1 MELDADLLEIEEQ
14 SFRRAFFS
22 DGLLDLC
29 VGAFLLI
36 WAVEAYFDQAG
47 FGGVSFALLFPA
59 YLVLRKKIT
68 EPRVGVV
75 KFRPQRKRRQ
85 KAMGMLALGVLA
97 FTIMLA
103 VVLYITIHN
112 NDEPPSESTRRFAPL
127 PLGVVF
133 ALMLT
138 IVGFKYEIQR
148 AFSYAMWIVV
158 CFVITVFFN
167 EQLPFDDLA
176 LALGLSCIV
185 PLANG
190 QVMLLKFLRR
200 YPRA

>member
-1 MELDADLLEIEEQ
+1 MELDADLQEIEEQ
-14 SFRRAFFS
+14 SFRRAFFT

-36 WAVEAYFDQAG
+36 WAVEAYFDQGG
-47 FGGVSFALLFPA
+47 FGGVSFALLFPV

-97 FTIMLA
+97 LTILLA
-103 VVLYITIHN
+103 VVLYMNIN
-112 NDEPPSESTRRFAPL
+112 SDGAPPSESTRRFAPL
-127 PLGVVF
+127 PLGVIF

-138 IVGFKYEIQR
+138 IVGFKYEVQR
-148 AFSYAMWIVV
+148 AFAYAMWTVV
-158 CFVITVFFN
+158 CFVITVFVN

-176 LALGLSCIV
+176 LALGLSCIL
-185 PLANG
+185 PLASG
-190 QVMLLKFLRR
+190 QMMLFKFLRR